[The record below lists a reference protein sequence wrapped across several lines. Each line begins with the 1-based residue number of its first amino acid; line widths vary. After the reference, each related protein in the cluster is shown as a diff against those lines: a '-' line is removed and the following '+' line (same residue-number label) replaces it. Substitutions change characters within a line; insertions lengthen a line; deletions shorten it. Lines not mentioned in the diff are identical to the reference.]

1 MGQAAYAAARDV
13 DDRRAVLDAV
23 KRTPTM
29 DILKMTVDAG
39 EVPELRDEAREAAA
53 MIVTK
58 MTNAPPEAWQ
68 MAAKLGLP
76 KVQIEILRA
85 TYGAGNAQRDVTT
98 PLKKL
103 VGSVPLIPLQAN
115 GYNASFGGDP
125 APGQQKKLTIQY
137 RLDGKQGEASF
148 AEDAPILLPAP

>member
-1 MGQAAYAAARDV
+1 
-13 DDRRAVLDAV
+13 
-23 KRTPTM
+23 
-29 DILKMTVDAG
+29 
-39 EVPELRDEAREAAA
+39 VPELRDEAREAAA

-58 MTNAPPEAWQ
+58 MANAPPEAWQ

-85 TYGAGNAQRDVTT
+85 TYGAGAAQRDVTT

-103 VGSVPLIPLQAN
+103 VGSVPLIPLQAA

-125 APGQQKKLTIQY
+125 AAGQQKRLTVQY
-137 RLDGKQGEASF
+137 RMDGKQGEASF
-148 AEDAPILLPAP
+148 AEDAPILLPMP